1 MRDHYHN
8 TYIEAHGEP
17 RKITMKKSFIVPH
30 TLVLLL
36 GMMLL
41 AYVSTWLIPQGY
53 FETVILDNGRSA
65 VVAGTYALTD
75 DQIRLSP
82 MDFLV
87 AIPRALAAAQ
97 DVIFFV
103 FIVGGVLSIARATGT
118 IDALIGRL
126 LERFGHKPHLLI
138 FMVVFCF
145 ALASGAI
152 GTAGEYIP
160 FVLILVGLCKAM
172 RLDAMTAVGMVV
184 VGYGIGYGVSAFSPF
199 TVMVA
204 QQVAGIPLYSGIE
217 LRLAIFVPF
226 VLIGFHHVWRYAKM
240 VQANPAS
247 SYTAGLPC
255 PLENTTQG
263 NYPSLNIRHKLILF
277 GLVASILV
285 AVWGI
290 SQKGWYLYEL
300 GAVFIL
306 WGILTAIVGQLSA
319 DTAANKF
326 IDGVKDLATTAIL
339 IGIARGIALIMED
352 GQILHTLVHAMSMP
366 LSYLGAELAA
376 VGMFVMQTILNFFI
390 PSGSG
395 QAYVTM
401 PLMAPVGDIIGVNRQ
416 IAVLAYQFGDG
427 FSNMIIPTNAVLM
440 GIIGMAGVPYH
451 LWFKF
456 CFPLLIKLMFAASVV
471 LVLAV
476 VFDYGADVQPAQI
489 QAMGLIGDLRLAP
502 TI

>member
-1 MRDHYHN
+1 
-8 TYIEAHGEP
+8 
-17 RKITMKKSFIVPH
+17 MKSGFKVPH
-30 TLVLLL
+30 TLILLL
-36 GMMLL
+36 SMMLV
-41 AYVSTWLIPQGY
+41 AYIATWLVPLG
-53 FETVILDNGRSA
+53 FFDTVTLENGRQA
-65 VVAGTYALTD
+65 VVAGTYSLSDT
-75 DQIRLSP
+75 QIRLTP

-103 FIVGGVLSIARATGT
+103 FIVGGVLAIARATGT
-118 IDALIGRL
+118 IDALIGSL
-126 LERFGHKPHLLI
+126 LDKFGHKPYLLI
-138 FMVVFCF
+138 FMVIFTF
-145 ALASGAI
+145 AMASGAI

-172 RLDAMTAVGMVV
+172 KLDAMTAVGMVV
-184 VGYGIGYGVSAFSPF
+184 TGYGIGYGVSAFSPF

-204 QQVAGIPLYSGIE
+204 QRVADVPLYSGIE
-217 LRLAIFVPF
+217 LRLAIFLPF
-226 VLIGFHHVWRYAKM
+226 VLIGFHHVWKYAQM
-240 VQANPAS
+240 VQADPNAS
-247 SYTAGLPC
+247 YVKGIPC
-255 PLENTTQG
+255 PLGDNDQQE
-263 NYPSLNIRHKLILF
+263 YPALNIRHKLILF
-277 GLVASILV
+277 GLVATICV

-290 SQKGWYLYEL
+290 STKGWYLYEL
-300 GAVFIL
+300 GAVFIC
-306 WGILTAIVGQLSA
+306 WGILTAIVGQLDA

-326 IDGVKDLATTAIL
+326 IEGVQDLATTAIL
-339 IGIARGIALIMED
+339 IGVARGIALIMED
-352 GQILHTLVHAMSMP
+352 GQILHTLVHGMSQP

-376 VGMFVMQTILNFFI
+376 VGMFIMQTFLNLFI

-451 LWFKF
+451 AWFRF
-456 CFPLLIKLMFAASVV
+456 CFPLILKLMAAASVV

-476 VFDYGADVQPAQI
+476 VFDYGASVQPVV
-489 QAMGLIGDLRLAP
+489 
-502 TI
+502 

>member
-1 MRDHYHN
+1 
-8 TYIEAHGEP
+8 
-17 RKITMKKSFIVPH
+17 MKTAFKVPH

-36 GMMLL
+36 GMMLV
-41 AYVSTWLIPQGY
+41 AYIATWLVPQGF
-53 FETVILDNGRSA
+53 FETVTLDNGRQA
-65 VVAGTYALTD
+65 VVAGTYALSDT
-75 DQIRLSP
+75 QIRLTP

-103 FIVGGVLSIARATGT
+103 FIVGGVLSVARATGT
-118 IDALIGRL
+118 IDALIGAL
-126 LERFGHKPHLLI
+126 LERFGEKPERLI
-138 FMVVFCF
+138 FMVIFCF

-172 RLDAMTAVGMVV
+172 RLDAMTAVGMIVT
-184 VGYGIGYGVSAFSPF
+184 GYGIGYGVSAFSPF

-204 QQVAGIPLYSGIE
+204 QQVADVPLYSGIE
-217 LRLAIFVPF
+217 LRLAIFIPF
-226 VLIGFHHVWRYAKM
+226 VLIGFHHVWQYAKR
-240 VQANPAS
+240 VQADPTAS
-247 SYTAGLPC
+247 LTAGLPC
-255 PLENTTQG
+255 PLGDAAQT
-263 NYPSLNIRHKLILF
+263 NYPKLNIRHKIILF
-277 GLVASILV
+277 ALVATIAV

-290 SQKGWYLYEL
+290 SERGWYLYEL
-300 GAVFIL
+300 GAIFIL
-306 WGILTAIVGQLSA
+306 WGVVTTIVGQLPA
-319 DTAANKF
+319 DDAAERF

-352 GQILHTLVHAMSMP
+352 GQILHTLVYGMSSP
-366 LSYLGAELAA
+366 LSHLGAELAA
-376 VGMFVMQTILNFFI
+376 VGMFIMQTILNLFI

-401 PLMAPVGDIIGVNRQ
+401 PLMAPVGDLIGVNRQ

-456 CFPLLIKLMFAASVV
+456 CFPLILKLMLAAAIV

-476 VFDYGADVQPAQI
+476 VFDYGADVQPQI
-489 QAMGLIGDLRLAP
+489 TALSPTVTSQLA
-502 TI
+502 

>member
-1 MRDHYHN
+1 MQFR
-8 TYIEAHGEP
+8 
-17 RKITMKKSFIVPH
+17 VPH
-30 TLVLLL
+30 TLILLL
-36 GMMLL
+36 SMMLV
-41 AYVSTWLIPQGY
+41 AYIATWVVPQGFY
-53 FETVILDNGRSA
+53 ETVTLENGRNA
-65 VVAGTYALTD
+65 VIADTYAVAD
-75 DQIRLSP
+75 DQIRLTP
-82 MDFLV
+82 LDFLV

-103 FIVGGVLSIARATGT
+103 FIVGGVLAIARATGT

-126 LERFGHKPHLLI
+126 LEKFGTRPHLLI
-138 FMVVFCF
+138 FMVVFTF
-145 ALASGAI
+145 ALTSGAI

-172 RLDAMTAVGMVV
+172 KLDAMTAVGMVV

-199 TVMVA
+199 TVMIA

-226 VLIGFHHVWRYAKM
+226 VLIGFHHVWRYASR
-240 VQANPAS
+240 VQADPQRSMTIGVA
-247 SYTAGLPC
+247 C
-255 PLENTTQG
+255 PLQDQEQK
-263 NYPSLNIRHKLILF
+263 NYPQLNIRHTLILG
-277 GLVASILV
+277 GLVATIIT

-290 SQKGWYLYEL
+290 SQQGWYLYEL
-300 GAVFIL
+300 GAMFIL
-306 WGILTAIVGQLSA
+306 WGVFTTIVGRLSA
-319 DTAANKF
+319 DEAADRF
-326 IDGVKDLATTAIL
+326 IEGMQDLATTAL
-339 IGIARGIALIMED
+339 LVGVARGIALIMED
-352 GQILHTLVHAMSMP
+352 GQILHTLVHYMSMP

-376 VGMFVMQTILNFFI
+376 VGMFIMQTFLNLFI

-401 PLMAPVGDIIGVNRQ
+401 PLMAPVGDLVGVNRQ

-427 FSNMIIPTNAVLM
+427 FSNMIVPTNAVLM

-456 CFPLLIKLMFAASVV
+456 CLPLMVKLMVAAALV

-476 VFDYGADVQPAQI
+476 VFDYGADVQPKVEQSSVDVSLDSPLHTA
-489 QAMGLIGDLRLAP
+489 
-502 TI
+502 

>member
-1 MRDHYHN
+1 M
-8 TYIEAHGEP
+8 TE
-17 RKITMKKSFIVPH
+17 KFKVPH

-36 GMMLL
+36 LMMLV
-41 AYVSTWLIPQGY
+41 AYIATWLVPQGF
-53 FETVILDNGRSA
+53 FEQVTLDNGRQA
-65 VVAGTYALTD
+65 VVPGTYALSTE
-75 DQIRLSP
+75 QIRLTP
-82 MDFLV
+82 LDFLI

-97 DVIFFV
+97 DIIFFV

-118 IDALIGRL
+118 IDALIGSL
-126 LERFGHKPHLLI
+126 LEKFGHKPHLLI

-152 GTAGEYIP
+152 GTAGEYVP

-172 RLDAMTAVGMVV
+172 KLDAMTAVGMIVT
-184 VGYGIGYGVSAFSPF
+184 GYGIGYGVSAFSPF
-199 TVMVA
+199 TVLVA
-204 QQVAGIPLYSGIE
+204 QQVTGIPLYSGIE
-217 LRLAIFVPF
+217 LRLAIFIPF
-226 VLIGFHHVWRYAKM
+226 VLIGFHHVWRYAKKVM
-240 VQANPAS
+240 NDPTS
-247 SYTAGLPC
+247 SMTAGLPC
-255 PLENTTQG
+255 PLNDAQQNT
-263 NYPSLNIRHKLILF
+263 YPPLDARHKIILF
-277 GLVASILV
+277 GLVATIV
-285 AVWGI
+285 TTVWGI

-300 GAVFIL
+300 GAVFIC
-306 WGILTAIVGQLSA
+306 WGVFTAIIGKLSA
-319 DTAANKF
+319 DIAAERF

-352 GQILHTLVHAMSMP
+352 GQILHTLVYAMSTP
-366 LSYLGAELAA
+366 LSHMGAEAA
-376 VGMFVMQTILNFFI
+376 SVGMFLIQSLLNLFI

-401 PLMAPVGDIIGVNRQ
+401 PLMAPVGDLIGVNRQ

-456 CFPLLIKLMFAASVV
+456 CFPLIIKLSLAAALV

-476 VFDYGADVQPAQI
+476 VFDYGADVQPAIAQVVV
-489 QAMGLIGDLRLAP
+489 
-502 TI
+502 T

>member
-1 MRDHYHN
+1 MTRQF
-8 TYIEAHGEP
+8 
-17 RKITMKKSFIVPH
+17 KVPH

-36 GMMLL
+36 AMMLL
-41 AYVSTWLIPQGY
+41 AYLATWLIPQG
-53 FETVILDNGRSA
+53 FFATVVLDNGRDA
-65 VVAGTYALTD
+65 VVAGTYALAEQ
-75 DQIRLSP
+75 QIRLSP

-118 IDALIGRL
+118 IDALIGNL
-126 LERFGHKPHLLI
+126 LERFGHKPQLLI

-184 VGYGIGYGVSAFSPF
+184 TGYGIGYGVSAFSPF

-204 QQVAGIPLYSGIE
+204 QQVAGVPLYSGIE

-240 VQANPAS
+240 VQNDPTK
-247 SYTAGLPC
+247 SYVAGLPC
-255 PLENTTQG
+255 PLENTQSG
-263 NYPSLNIRHKLILF
+263 DYPALNVRHKLILL
-277 GLVASILV
+277 GLVSSIV
-285 AVWGI
+285 AAVWGI

-306 WGILTAIVGQLSA
+306 WGMFTAVVGQLSA
-319 DTAANKF
+319 DDAANRF

-366 LSYLGAELAA
+366 LSHLGPELAA
-376 VGMFVMQTILNFFI
+376 VGMFVMQTVLNLFI

-401 PLMAPVGDIIGVNRQ
+401 PLMAPVGDLIGVNRQ

-456 CFPLLIKLMFAASVV
+456 CFPLILKLMLAASVV
-471 LVLAV
+471 LVCAV
-476 VFDYGADVQPAQI
+476 IFDYGANVQPHVSHTPPVQT
-489 QAMGLIGDLRLAP
+489 R
-502 TI
+502 